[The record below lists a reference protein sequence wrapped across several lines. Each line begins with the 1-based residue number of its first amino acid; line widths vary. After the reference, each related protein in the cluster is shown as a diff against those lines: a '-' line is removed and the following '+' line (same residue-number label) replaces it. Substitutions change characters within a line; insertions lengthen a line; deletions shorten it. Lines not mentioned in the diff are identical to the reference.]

1 MRLPIKALIISRVK
15 LRLMKVDVTQ
25 SEPCNYFYRVNL
37 SCDFV

>member
-25 SEPCNYFYRVNL
+25 SEPCNYFYCVNL